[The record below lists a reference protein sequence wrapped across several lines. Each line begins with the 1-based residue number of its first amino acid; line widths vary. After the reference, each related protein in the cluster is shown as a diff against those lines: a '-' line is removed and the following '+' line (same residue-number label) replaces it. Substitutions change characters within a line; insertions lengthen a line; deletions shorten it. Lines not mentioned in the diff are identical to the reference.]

1 VSEGQTASPANRRKK
16 RWEGFSMAA
25 STSDTSASDGAQ
37 YELCF
42 HSRVDRACA
51 FAFPCDA
58 AGRVNLDALS
68 EQARRNYLFA
78 RMVVGPLFLKPAVRP
93 TAFH

>member
-1 VSEGQTASPANRRKK
+1 MGSLLDDGAQ
-16 RWEGFSMAA
+16 
-25 STSDTSASDGAQ
+25 DGAQ

-68 EQARRNYLFA
+68 ERARHDYLFA
-78 RMVVGPLFLKPAVRP
+78 RMVVGPLLLSPAVRRS
-93 TAFH
+93 AWH